1 MAKILEQRT
10 PYHRIDISQSL
21 TDKTVI
27 TVDGMEIKGVRSIG
41 YDQTYETVP
50 EVTIQLIPSELNID
64 TLAKLEIAIDIDDVR
79 EAVYCLQL
87 EMKLCKE
94 LRDAVVASARSAL
107 ADCSI
112 DNADE
117 IAESVVERIFFGEDE
132 WCKRY

>member
-1 MAKILEQRT
+1 MANT
-10 PYHRIDISQSL
+10 FHRIDISQSL
-21 TDKTVI
+21 TNKTAI

>member
-1 MAKILEQRT
+1 MENT
-10 PYHRIDISQSL
+10 FHRINISQSL
-21 TDKTVI
+21 TNKTAI